1 MARHQFGLALAGK
14 QPFLVEIFESGTQHE
29 SEAFE
34 AFGVIISNFVLICY
48 YQFLVNFAICRHPL
62 RVEVLPAAV
71 EVAAL
76 FD

>member
-1 MARHQFGLALAGK
+1 MARHQFGLTLAGK

-29 SEAFE
+29 SKTFE
-34 AFGVIISNFVLICY
+34 AFCVITSNFVLLCY

-62 RVEVLPAAV
+62 RVEVLPAAI